1 MRLLW
6 LLGRGLRSGSPVV
19 CNALVFSLAAIGQ
32 GAPQATPWD
41 RPAAQIAHSIA
52 EAMGPGSARL
62 TVENLSQI
70 SKDAVPAIRRMVE
83 EYLKTDGVN
92 VTNGESANTIRL
104 TLSEDAHEGLWVAAL
119 VQGNETRVVMTPVD
133 LAPLAGAPVA
143 QKVLLHRDVLGR
155 ASEMQWKVA
164 QQGERWAPE
173 LLAAAEVN
181 GSLVVLTP
189 DRVSVFEP
197 SPVGWTE
204 REHAE
209 FGIGHGASRD
219 PRGVVVRTSD
229 GHGFSAFAPGVECT
243 GGFAAATTDQAG
255 AWSSTCHAS
264 DDPWPVA
271 QTGQDTWIKAFY
283 NAGRDYF
290 TGVTTPSMGPDLPP
304 LYSAGFLPGR
314 PGPAMILGGVDGK
327 VQIVEGGQLKTVAGT
342 RDWGSDF
349 AVVSSG
355 CGGAHVIVS
364 SSGDGTGDSLR
375 AYEIPAQEAVAVSEP
390 LTLAGTAMALW
401 AAPDGKSALAIV
413 RTPLQQGQRF
423 DYEVDR
429 VTETCN

>member
-1 MRLLW
+1 MRLLR
-6 LLGRGLRSGSPVV
+6 LLGRGLRSGGLVV
-19 CNALVFSLAAIGQ
+19 CGALILPVAGAGQ
-32 GAPQATPWD
+32 AGPQSTSWD

-52 EAMGPGSARL
+52 EALGPGSARL

-83 EYLKTDGVN
+83 EDLKTDGVN
-92 VTNGESANTIRL
+92 VTNSESANLIRL
-104 TLSEDAHEGLWVAAL
+104 TLSENQRGGLWVAE
-119 VQGNETRVVMTPVD
+119 VVEGSETRVVMTPVD
-133 LAPLAGAPVA
+133 LAPLPGAPTA
-143 QKVLLHRDVLGR
+143 QKVLLHRDVLAR
-155 ASEMQWKVA
+155 ASELRWKGAA
-164 QQGERWAPE
+164 QDERSAPE

-181 GSLVVLTP
+181 GSLVVLTR
-189 DRVSVFEP
+189 DRVSALEP

-219 PRGVVVRTSD
+219 PRGVVVRSSD
-229 GHGFSAFAPGVECT
+229 GHGFSAYAPGVECT
-243 GGFAAATTDQAG
+243 GALATPVADQAA

-290 TGVTTPSMGPDLPP
+290 TGVITPSMGPDLPP
-304 LYSAGFLPGR
+304 LYSAGFLPGL
-314 PGPAMILGGVDGK
+314 PGPAMIIGGVDGK
-327 VQIVEGGQLKTVAGT
+327 VQIVEGGQLKTIAGT

-375 AYEIPAQEAVAVSEP
+375 AYEISAQEAIAVSEP

-401 AAPDGKSALAIV
+401 PAADGRSALAIV
-413 RTPLQQGQRF
+413 RTPIQQGRSF